1 MRTILIVI
9 WVIVVWAGMFTTIAM
24 SMSSDYAFLYASP
37 KPIITTELIEAGHKV
52 LDLGF
57 DCAKSG
63 AERVACHAQLA
74 TVIKGY
80 VK

>member
-1 MRTILIVI
+1 MKMLA
-9 WVIVVWAGMFTTIAM
+9 VVLVL
-24 SMSSDYAFLYASP
+24 MSSDYAFLYATP
-37 KPIITTELIEAGHKV
+37 KKITPELIQAGHQV

-74 TVIKGY
+74 TMIKGY
-80 VK
+80 IK

>member
-1 MRTILIVI
+1 MKTILIVS
-9 WVIVVWAGMFTTIAM
+9 WVVMVWTGAIAT
-24 SMSSDYAFLYASP
+24 DFAFMYASP
-37 KPIITTELIEAGHKV
+37 KPIITSELIEAGHKV